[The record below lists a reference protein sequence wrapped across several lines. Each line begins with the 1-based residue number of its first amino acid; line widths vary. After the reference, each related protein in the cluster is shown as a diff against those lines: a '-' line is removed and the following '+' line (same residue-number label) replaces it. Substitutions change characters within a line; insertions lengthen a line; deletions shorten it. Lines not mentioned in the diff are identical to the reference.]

1 MRPSERAAF
10 VRWLAESPC
19 AEAAYYRRARK
30 NFDAARRGLAHH
42 WKDAHKTFRELGRPG
57 TGSSDGAI
65 AKAEARS

>member
-42 WKDAHKTFRELGRPG
+42 WKDAHKTFLELGRPG
-57 TGSSDGAI
+57 TGPHEGAI
-65 AKAEARS
+65 VKAEMD